1 MFVVQKENAMRCS
14 HIAVMQTADAALAGV
29 ETCAAIVL
37 WTRAAAG
44 RDWTQ
49 GPPLPFSLAGC
60 DSMAALRERL
70 RQLAGRLPQ
79 GAALVATGISGLAYN
94 ELSRLGFCLCELA
107 AFTPAVLEPLAAEIE
122 AKAQEDAPVPT
133 GPVATATPGVYR
145 INLMEVMAA
154 HPEISS
160 KKALQPF
167 LASTPFV
174 ELDLICGH
182 MPPWLEEHMR
192 QHRLTCAR
200 SHLPDGNLRARITHT
215 LCNEIPQNS

>member
-1 MFVVQKENAMRCS
+1 
-14 HIAVMQTADAALAGV
+14 
-29 ETCAAIVL
+29 
-37 WTRAAAG
+37 
-44 RDWTQ
+44 
-49 GPPLPFSLAGC
+49 
-60 DSMAALRERL
+60 MAALRERL